1 MSKLYRKARNTVATN
16 LFIKNSPYKPRVV
29 QNKKAYSRKKK
40 HRGEGE

>member
-1 MSKLYRKARNTVATN
+1 MRKVRSAKAMFV
-16 LFIKNSPYKPRVV
+16 KDSPYKPRVV